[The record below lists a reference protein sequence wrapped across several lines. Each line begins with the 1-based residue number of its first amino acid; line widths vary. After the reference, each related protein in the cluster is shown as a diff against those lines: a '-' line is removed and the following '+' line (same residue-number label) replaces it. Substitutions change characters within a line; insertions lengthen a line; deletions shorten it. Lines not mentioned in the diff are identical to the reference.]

1 MERVLL
7 RIEYMAK
14 GILSPN
20 KILELLYI
28 LTTYKIMVDFKKEE
42 EYLREPH
49 IITNYIQN
57 IDIKKL
63 EKNPY
68 FSELI
73 YQLEPL
79 EIYNLVS
86 KLDIDNQEDFIKEII
101 YYLDDLDF
109 SKDIARGNYK
119 AVTEKFYAI
128 QNWIFNKYS
137 RFNEMASTPDII
149 NALLK
154 NILNVKET
162 ETLLDPCIGTGKLA
176 LEVGEN
182 AKQIIG
188 QEINSL
194 SYEIIKIN
202 MLIANKDNTKI
213 FMGDSLLE
221 NKFKEADVIISNNPF
236 GLRLNRYDNIPLEYL
251 KWGEPSKS
259 GMDLHFLSLI
269 LYYMKDRGAIISPE
283 GILFKSGKDGEV
295 RKNII
300 EENLIEAVISLPTGI
315 FDYTGIATSILIL
328 NKNKKDNKILMID
341 TKEMFEKIRG
351 GVTISDE
358 KIKEIIDIFHSKK
371 EVKNISKLM
380 PLEVLSENEYILT
393 VSRYI
398 IPEME
403 EEKIDLKELSKEVN
417 VIDYEIENLKKE
429 INKLIEKI

>member
-1 MERVLL
+1 MERVLFAWAD
-7 RIEYMAK
+7 RMR
-14 GILSPN
+14 GILPTN

-79 EIYNLVS
+79 EIHNLVS
-86 KLDIDNQEDFIKEII
+86 KLDIDNQKDFLKEII
-101 YYLDDLDF
+101 HYLDDLDF
-109 SKDIARGNYK
+109 SKDIARGNYQ
-119 AVTEKFYAI
+119 AVTEKFYTI

-137 RFNEMASTPDII
+137 RFDEMASTPDII
-149 NALLK
+149 NTLLK

-182 AKQIIG
+182 AKQITG
-188 QEINSL
+188 QEINNL
-194 SYEIIKIN
+194 AYEITKIN
-202 MLIANKDNTKI
+202 MLISSKDNTQI
-213 FMGDSLLE
+213 FIGDSLLE
-221 NKFKEADVIISNNPF
+221 NKFKEADIVISNNPF
-236 GLRLNRYDNIPLEYL
+236 GLRSNRYDNIPLEYL

-259 GMDLHFLSLI
+259 GMDLYFLSLI
-269 LYYMKDRGAIISPE
+269 LYYMKNRGAIISPE

-341 TKEMFEKIRG
+341 TKEMFEKVRG
-351 GVTISDE
+351 GVNISDE
-358 KIKEIIDIFHSKK
+358 KIKEIIDIFLSKK
-371 EVKNISKLM
+371 EVKNISKLI
-380 PLEVLSENEYILT
+380 PLEVLAENEHILT

-403 EEKIDLKELSKEVN
+403 EEKIDLKELSKEIN